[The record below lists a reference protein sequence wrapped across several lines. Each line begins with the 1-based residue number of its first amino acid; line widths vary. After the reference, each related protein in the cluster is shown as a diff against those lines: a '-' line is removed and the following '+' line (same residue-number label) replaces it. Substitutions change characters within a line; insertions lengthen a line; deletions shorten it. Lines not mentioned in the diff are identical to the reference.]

1 MSNLLTPVEHHLLA
15 AVTGGTGTS
24 TTSTKTANAPT
35 PRASGSN
42 DDLVKQLTALSDTIK
57 DIGNVANKTGF
68 STTEV
73 LMLGMILNQNRG
85 VNVFVR
91 HW

>member
-1 MSNLLTPVEHHLLA
+1 MSNLLTPIDVHLLA
-15 AVTGGTGTS
+15 IVTGGAGTS
-24 TTSTKTANAPT
+24 STKTANAPT
-35 PRASGSN
+35 PRAAGSS

-57 DIGNVANKTGF
+57 DIGKVANKTGF

-73 LMLGMILNQNRG
+73 LMLGLILNQNRG
-85 VNVFVR
+85 YNVFVR

>member
-24 TTSTKTANAPT
+24 TKTANAPT
-35 PRASGSN
+35 TRATGSN
-42 DDLVKQLTALSDTIK
+42 DDLIKQLTALSDTIK
-57 DIGNVANKTGF
+57 DIGKVANKTGF
-68 STTEV
+68 STTEI

-85 VNVFVR
+85 VNILVR